1 MTDKKIS
8 SFKKF
13 SEMNETKIDNSSSV
27 QPEDYTGIP
36 NLPKKTTKVEKEQ
49 STRYMKPRAQTPDSD
64 DYSVPEEEDTDKME
78 DNGQLKYE
86 DEVKEGK
93 VQFIGKVAKLPKGV
107 QASKGLNFMENVKI
121 PKSSIWYLM
130 IEKQNNEL
138 QMIKYNLTKGFDLG
152 RFSNDLKGYYEK
164 KFAKN
169 PKLVEKIKSIEID
182 GDDKY
187 SWIKNIPL
195 ITVDGKKLISIITED
210 LIRLL
215 SK

>member
-1 MTDKKIS
+1 MADKKIS

-13 SEMNETKIDNSSSV
+13 SEMKNENNITDSI
-27 QPEDYTGIP
+27 QPEDNTGMP
-36 NLPKKTTKVEKEQ
+36 LLPSDATKSSVPQ
-49 STRYMKPRAQTPDSD
+49 STRYMKPKAQDVGVN
-64 DYSVPEEEDTDKME
+64 YEVPEAEDTDE
-78 DNGQLKYE
+78 FEENGQIKYE
-86 DEVKEGK
+86 KNEK
-93 VQFIGKVAKLPKGV
+93 VEFIGRVAKMPKGIK
-107 QASKGLNFMENVKI
+107 AANGLNFMENVKI

-152 RFSNDLKGYYEK
+152 KFSNELKGYYVK
-164 KFAKN
+164 KFQKN
-169 PKLVEKIKSIEID
+169 PKLVKLIESIEID
-182 GDDKY
+182 GDEKY

-195 ITVDGKKLISIITED
+195 IQIEGKKLISIITED